1 MYPNAQLPG
10 LNIPKVIMKPSP
22 SSVSLADITDLE
34 PFRALGRQLV
44 TEPDES
50 LRRQRVR
57 ARITTGASGLRRT
70 EIFTEPAQE
79 PVYSQAVLLPLEDMV
94 AELVDAVFHSE
105 AVPERAVEIEAA
117 KSLVNTVV
125 NAMEQN
131 AHSTLSGY
139 LETIKVRLV
148 RLVNDA
154 MTQYAQPTKFSE
166 VIGEE
171 PFAPQRMT
179 RPGVSQDRFGVFR
192 KGQAYSG
199 WRKSMYEQAWFD
211 SSTERDMANILD
223 GSPDIRFWVRLHR
236 GDLVILRNNRD
247 QWYNPDFVAV
257 DTDGVHWIV
266 EVKQD
271 REMKTPDVQEKREA
285 ARRWANRVSLD
296 PQVHA
301 TWRYLLASEQVVR
314 DAHETWR
321 IVKAL
326 SGE

>member
-1 MYPNAQLPG
+1 M
-10 LNIPKVIMKPSP
+10 
-22 SSVSLADITDLE
+22 E
-34 PFRALGRQLV
+34 
-44 TEPDES
+44 
-50 LRRQRVR
+50 
-57 ARITTGASGLRRT
+57 ASGLRRT

-105 AVPERAVEIEAA
+105 TVPERAVEIEAA
-117 KSLVNTVV
+117 KLLVNTMID
-125 NAMEQN
+125 AMEQN
-131 AHSTLSGY
+131 AHTTLSGY

-154 MTQYAQPTKFSE
+154 MTRYAQPAKFNE
-166 VIGEE
+166 VIGEKQ
-171 PFAPQRMT
+171 FAPQRMT
-179 RPGVSQDRFGVFR
+179 RSGVSQDRFGAFH

-223 GSPDIRFWVRLHR
+223 GSPDVQFWVRLHR

-257 DTDGVHWIV
+257 DTDGVHWII

-271 REMKTPDVQEKREA
+271 REMAALDVREKRDA
-285 ARRWANRVSLD
+285 AKRWANRVSLD

-301 TWRYLLASEQVVR
+301 IWRYLLVSEQVVR

-321 IVKAL
+321 MVKAL
-326 SGE
+326 AGE